1 MYRIEFWQ
9 DLLIGG
15 ELGGVCRC
23 SSCVFSIVS
32 TKFHLDREH
41 RLLYEFSGQKLMLL
55 RSRGYLGE
63 IESAKTKVYNFSCT
77 FFFAFAVL
85 RQVALLIFKS

>member
-41 RLLYEFSGQKLMLL
+41 RLFIHVQCAKVKVFALACSRISRRDRVGEKKSLEFF
-55 RSRGYLGE
+55 
-63 IESAKTKVYNFSCT
+63 T
-77 FFFAFAVL
+77 
-85 RQVALLIFKS
+85 